1 MNDVTEQ
8 SRPGNRIEEPPQQRQ
23 RAPGHPLTERERNH
37 PHEAARTNQEGSDA
51 GVERGSSPEVGGAG
65 ILQPSWRRRL
75 MTSYRRFFMNTKWA
89 GVAGALLLL
98 MASAMG
104 ARADDR
110 SDYNG
115 RAAARDLSLFH
126 SLDRNADGA
135 VTRAEAQGDIN
146 FLPRFNDME
155 TNLDGIVTTQELH
168 RYLEQ
173 KYGVQVS
180 RK

>member
-1 MNDVTEQ
+1 
-8 SRPGNRIEEPPQQRQ
+8 
-23 RAPGHPLTERERNH
+23 
-37 PHEAARTNQEGSDA
+37 
-51 GVERGSSPEVGGAG
+51 
-65 ILQPSWRRRL
+65 
-75 MTSYRRFFMNTKWA
+75 MNTKWA

-104 ARADDR
+104 AGADDR